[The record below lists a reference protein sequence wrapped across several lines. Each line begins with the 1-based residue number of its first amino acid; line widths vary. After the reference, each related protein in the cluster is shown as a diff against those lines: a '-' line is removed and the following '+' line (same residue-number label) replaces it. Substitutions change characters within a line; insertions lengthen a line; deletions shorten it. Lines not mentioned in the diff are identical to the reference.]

1 MIFDSKIRAHL
12 HFSKKYKIIHLAY
25 VYVDKLTI
33 TSLQLKPDTKF
44 KLYFLPI
51 IVAIKLLSLY
61 LRMLFKLLIEYT
73 DEIHKLTPKKEKE
86 IISLLI
92 KEKKFLKILSDPLN
106 GKKFYQ

>member
-12 HFSKKYKIIHLAY
+12 HLSKEYKIIHLAY

-33 TSLQLKPDTKF
+33 MSLQSKPDTKF

-61 LRMLFKLLIEYT
+61 LK
-73 DEIHKLTPKKEKE
+73 DVV
-86 IISLLI
+86 
-92 KEKKFLKILSDPLN
+92 
-106 GKKFYQ
+106 